1 MTRPIIAITIGH
13 QNDRRMLNAVAL
25 EKLATFAEVIQ
36 HPGFEPA
43 SKQDLIQLLPQ
54 ADACITSW
62 DVAPLDTEVLQAAPR
77 LKAMVHMGG
86 SINHL
91 VTNAVWER
99 GIRVFGASPA
109 LAQDVA
115 ETTLG
120 MIIVGM
126 KRVIPLSNH
135 VRDGGWRESPYW
147 PARELHGKTVGIIGA
162 SHVGQWIIRLLE
174 PFKNRVL
181 LYDPYL
187 PSEEAARLGAKKA
200 DLDEL
205 VQQADVISLHAPAKP
220 ETHHLLNARRLA
232 LMKDNALIVNTAR
245 GTLIDE
251 EALIAELEKG
261 RLVAILDVTD
271 PEPPAPDSPL
281 RKLENVAVT
290 PHLAGCIE
298 DCSRLSEM
306 AAEELRRFFVGEPPL
321 YEITPEM
328 LSRIA

>member
-1 MTRPIIAITIGH
+1 MSRPIIAITIGH
-13 QNDRRMLNAVAL
+13 QNDRRMLNTTAL
-25 EKLATFAEVIQ
+25 EKLATFAEVIH
-36 HPGFEPA
+36 HPGLEPA

-62 DVAPLDTEVLQAAPR
+62 DVAPLDADVLQAAPR

-91 VTNAVWER
+91 VTNAIWER

-120 MIIVGM
+120 MMIIGM

-135 VRDGGWRESPYW
+135 VRQGGWRESPYW

-174 PFKNRVL
+174 PFKNRIL

-187 PSEEAARLGAKKA
+187 PLEEAVRLGAQKVE
-200 DLDEL
+200 LDEL
-205 VQQADVISLHAPAKP
+205 VQQADVVSLHAPAKP
-220 ETHHLLNARRLA
+220 ETYHLLDAKRLA
-232 LMKDNALIVNTAR
+232 MMKDNALIVNTAR
-245 GTLIDE
+245 GALIDE
-251 EALIAELEKG
+251 KALIAELEKG
-261 RLVAILDVTD
+261 RLIAILDVTD
-271 PEPPAPDSPL
+271 PEPPALDSPL

-306 AAEELRRFFVGEPPL
+306 AAEELRRFFAGEPPL
-321 YEITPEM
+321 YEIKPEM
-328 LSRIA
+328 LSKIA

>member
-36 HPGFEPA
+36 HPGLEPA
-43 SKQDLIQLLPQ
+43 SKQALIQLLPQ

-187 PSEEAARLGAKKA
+187 PSEEAARLGAKKTE
-200 DLDEL
+200 LDEL

>member
-1 MTRPIIAITIGH
+1 
-13 QNDRRMLNAVAL
+13 MLNAAAL
-25 EKLATFAEVIQ
+25 EKLATFASDP
-36 HPGFEPA
+36 HPGPEPA

-62 DVAPLDTEVLQAAPR
+62 DVAPLDAEVLQAAPR

-126 KRVIPLSNH
+126 KRMIPLSNH

-174 PFKNRVL
+174 PFKNRIL
-181 LYDPYL
+181 LYDPYF
-187 PSEEAARLGAKKA
+187 PSEEAAHLGAKKVG
-200 DLDEL
+200 LDEL

-220 ETHHLLNARRLA
+220 ETHHLLDARRLA
-232 LMKDNALIVNTAR
+232 MMKDNALIVNTAR
-245 GTLIDE
+245 GALIDE
-251 EALIAELEKG
+251 KALIAELEKG

-306 AAEELRRFFVGEPPL
+306 AAEELRRFFAGEPPL